1 MDKKEYAK
9 YCRQVVAEGCVL
21 LENDGTLPFSKND
34 KVAVFGREQFE
45 YVKSGTGS
53 GGSVNCEYV
62 TDINSSIKKRMNI
75 DEIVE
80 DYYKKF
86 LEENSYDT
94 AGKKEVRLSVQ
105 KQPNID
111 EEFVKAAA
119 SRNEKALIVI
129 SRIFGE
135 GVDMTNVK
143 GGYLLT
149 DEEENA
155 LSLISKHFKKVAV
168 VINCGNLIDL
178 TWISKYK
185 IGSVMLIWH
194 GGQEGGEAVASV
206 LTGESYPSGRLP
218 LSVAPIEA
226 YKNVPFGDVS
236 RNIHTEDIYVGYRY
250 LLTFCPEKVIYPFG
264 YGLGY
269 TSFNIET
276 KSCKFCDGEAVITVD
291 VTNNG
296 NFKGKEV
303 VQVYYAAPQGKLGKP
318 VKELVTFKKTKE
330 LLPKETQTLVLKFA
344 VNEMCSFDDKNAC
357 GFGHSF
363 VLEQGN
369 YTIYVGKD
377 CVNCNEVGVYENDKD
392 VCVKK
397 ATDAMHPRQSFTR
410 ITPFG
415 KEKVE
420 GYDSVYVEE
429 ELKTVEY
436 TGDKNYMLKDVA
448 NGVCSMD
455 DFIAQFTPTELSYLV
470 KGEGWGST
478 KTPIVGSAAI
488 MGGTTEAMLKHG
500 VPVVTLCDGPSGP
513 RTRGEEKYTCIPS
526 GIIIASTW
534 NPDCIKD
541 VFKGFADELIESK
554 IDVILAPG
562 VNIHRHPF
570 CGRNFEYFS
579 EDPIIAGTFAATI
592 TECFT
597 DNGILATVKHFAVN
611 SQEAGRREEDEI
623 LSERALRE
631 IYLKVFELAVKT
643 GKLNCIMTSYNR
655 INGISACAN
664 IGLTDVILRREWG
677 YDGLVMSDWWARADK
692 FSNGTLLSTNVA
704 EMVKAQNDIYMVAEN
719 VVEFDDDVLLELEN
733 GGLTLAEL
741 QRSAKHILECVMK
754 SLAFRNM

>member
-1 MDKKEYAK
+1 MDKKEFAK
-9 YCRQVVAEGCVL
+9 HCRQVVAEGCVL
-21 LENDGTLPFSKND
+21 LENDGTLPFSKQD

-75 DEIVE
+75 DGIVE

-86 LEENSYDT
+86 LEENAYDT
-94 AGKKEVRLSVQ
+94 AGKKEVRLPVQ

-155 LSLISKHFKKVAV
+155 FALISKHFKKVAV
-168 VINCGNLIDL
+168 VVNSGNAIDL
-178 TWISKYK
+178 SWISKYK
-185 IGSVMLIWH
+185 IGSVMLVWQ

-218 LSVAPIEA
+218 LSIAPVEA

-264 YGLGY
+264 YGLDY

-303 VQVYYAAPQGKLGKP
+303 VQVYYSAPQGKLGKP
-318 VKELVTFKKTKE
+318 ARELVAYKKTKE
-330 LLPKETQTLVLKFA
+330 LSPKETQTIVLKFA
-344 VNEMCSFDDKNAC
+344 VSEMASFDDKNAC
-357 GFGHSF
+357 GFGRAF
-363 VLEQGN
+363 VTENGS
-369 YTIYVGKD
+369 YDIFVGKD
-377 CVNCNEVGVYENDKD
+377 CENIEKIGVYENKTD

-397 ATDAMHPRQSFTR
+397 TGDAMHPRQSFMR
-410 ITPFG
+410 FTPLG

-420 GYDSVYVEE
+420 GYDNVYAEE
-429 ELKTVEY
+429 DLKEIAY
-436 TGDKNYMLKDVA
+436 TGDKNYSLKDVVC
-448 NGVCSMD
+448 GVCSMD
-455 DFIAQFTPTELSYLV
+455 DFIAQFTLKELSYLV
-470 KGEGWGST
+470 KGEGWGSE
-478 KTPIVGSAAI
+478 KASVKGSAAV

-513 RTRGEEKYTCIPS
+513 RTTGDEKYTCIPS

-534 NPDCIKD
+534 NTECIKE
-541 VFKGFADELIESK
+541 VFKGFAEELKESK

-579 EDPIIAGTFAATI
+579 EDPLIAGDFAAAI

-611 SQEAGRREEDEI
+611 SQENGRRGEDEI

-631 IYLKVFELAVKT
+631 IYLKVFEKAVKT
-643 GKLNCIMTSYNR
+643 KKLNCIMTSYNR

-664 IGLTDVILRREWG
+664 VGLTDVILRREWG

-692 FSNGTLLSTNVA
+692 FSDGTISSANVA

-741 QRSAKHILECVMK
+741 QRAARHILECVTK
-754 SLAFRNM
+754 TLAFKNM